1 MKYIKEYKLFERAG
15 DDIENDH
22 HLELLNDLSL
32 DIKDLGFEVGVK
44 GYESYTFGYNI
55 YDIIIESKDNYSIYD
70 VGIDNISELD
80 IMYKKVD
87 KINKLNSECL
97 NLIKRSIDN
106 GLYLCSYETTIKS
119 DLFCFIRFTCKE
131 DGSPV
136 EDGFRAFSEDE
147 DEDYF

>member
-1 MKYIKEYKLFERAG
+1 MKYIKEYKLFERCG
-15 DDIENDH
+15 DNIENDQ

-44 GYESYTFGYNI
+44 GYESYTEGYNM
-55 YDIIIESKDNYSIYD
+55 YDIIIKSKDNYSIHE

-106 GLYLCSYETTIKS
+106 GLYLCSYEITIKS
-119 DLFCFIRFTCKE
+119 DLFCFIRFTCKD

-136 EDGFRAFSEDE
+136 EDGFRYFSEDE
-147 DEDYF
+147 EDF